1 MRQNEQ
7 ILLRLA
13 SKANKQKN
21 LVHMMPV
28 KYAKCSVTQKVHFM
42 SLVELLGIT
51 LLSGRWRE
59 KPVLQAFPVVL
70 ELGPLFDLPLL
81 VLINILIA
89 FPLMK

>member
-1 MRQNEQ
+1 MNRFYSGKQ
-7 ILLRLA
+7 
-13 SKANKQKN
+13 SKQTKKSGP
-21 LVHMMPV
+21 HD
-28 KYAKCSVTQKVHFM
+28 AKCPVTQKVHFM
-42 SLVELLGIT
+42 SLGELLGIT